1 LISSNDDLESGVITR
16 IVVIIRDCLLS
27 LANSSALN
35 CVFALNLW
43 SNVLKLFK
51 DNNNWRQFVLKQ
63 DLITSQLFDLALQ
76 KSLRSEAIELA
87 KLSHKLIG
95 FSLFDS
101 NVELWLQTLLRL
113 NSIEENNK
121 MFEKLRITGILCLY
135 L

>member
-1 LISSNDDLESGVITR
+1 
-16 IVVIIRDCLLS
+16 
-27 LANSSALN
+27 
-35 CVFALNLW
+35 LW

-51 DNNNWRQFVLKQ
+51 DNNNWRQFFLKQ

-121 MFEKLRITGILCLY
+121 MFETLRITGILRLY